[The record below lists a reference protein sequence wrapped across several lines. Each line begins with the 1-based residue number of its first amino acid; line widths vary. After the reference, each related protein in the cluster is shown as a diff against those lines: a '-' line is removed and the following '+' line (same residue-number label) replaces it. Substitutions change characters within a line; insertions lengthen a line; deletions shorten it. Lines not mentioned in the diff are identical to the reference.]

1 MSKVKTI
8 NMSQKVNKMSD
19 NLVSNDQLS
28 FCTSK
33 NKSVKGID
41 DALGVVNGY
50 DDKIPISQLSN
61 DMIKM
66 ELRDKHWNITDNPD
80 NFTSAE
86 DILNAEIESKKR
98 IREIEVICNAEKKEK
113 LRRNRLAK
121 KNRLSWLM
129 KNDWKTFLEE
139 CCPNGPGG
147 PPEGFY
153 DDPEDCMSPD
163 EYWIEDLDL
172 NSDDEFVFKSI

>member
-1 MSKVKTI
+1 MSKVETN
-8 NMSQKVNKMSD
+8 NMSKKVNKLSD

-28 FCTSK
+28 FSTNK
-33 NKSVKGID
+33 NKSIQGIE
-41 DALGVVNGY
+41 DALGVVKVY
-50 DDKIPISQLSN
+50 DDDIPISQLSN
-61 DMIKM
+61 DMTKI
-66 ELRDKHWNITDNPD
+66 ELGDNQWSITDNSD
-80 NFTSAE
+80 KFKSAE

-98 IREIEVICNAEKKEK
+98 IRENEVICNAEKKEK
-113 LRRNRLAK
+113 LRRKRLVK

-153 DDPEDCMSPD
+153 DEPEDCMSPV
-163 EYWIEDLDL
+163 EYWDEDLEL
-172 NSDDEFVFKSI
+172 NSDDEFVFNSI